1 MNASQATQAIAH
13 IEADLTGKSLAQV
26 QADTLSDDVRRIVV
40 AQQFAEDWLL
50 VAENDGET
58 YEQLVENAKDAVNAG
73 RVSPLVVL
81 SDGLR
86 EDWEHLAEQ
95 VTELVREHISET
107 ASLFI
112 AQLLKNQG
120 SLPFDIIAREVLER
134 N

>member
-1 MNASQATQAIAH
+1 MNTMAQAQA
-13 IEADLTGKSLAQV
+13 E
-26 QADTLSDDVRRIVV
+26 TLSDDVRRIVL
-40 AQQFAEDWLL
+40 AQEFAKDWLL
-50 VAENDGET
+50 VAQNDGET

-86 EDWEHLAEQ
+86 EEWEHLAEQ
-95 VTELVREHISET
+95 VTDLVREHISET

-120 SLPFDIIAREVLER
+120 SLPFDIIARQTLDAVE
-134 N
+134 

>member
-1 MNASQATQAIAH
+1 MNTMAQAQA
-13 IEADLTGKSLAQV
+13 E
-26 QADTLSDDVRRIVV
+26 TLSDDVRRIVL
-40 AQQFAEDWLL
+40 AQEFAEDWLL
-50 VAENDGET
+50 VAQNDGET

-86 EDWEHLAEQ
+86 EEWEHLAEQ
-95 VTELVREHISET
+95 VTDLVRENISET

-120 SLPFDIIAREVLER
+120 SLPFDIIARQTLDEVE
-134 N
+134 